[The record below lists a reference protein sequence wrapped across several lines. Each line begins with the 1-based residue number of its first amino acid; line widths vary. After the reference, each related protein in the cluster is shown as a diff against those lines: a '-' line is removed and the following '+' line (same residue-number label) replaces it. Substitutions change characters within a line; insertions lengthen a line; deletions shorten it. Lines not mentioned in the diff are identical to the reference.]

1 VATTVLIVDDSS
13 FFRKILT
20 ELFESDPTIKVI
32 GTAANGQE
40 GVKLAQELK
49 PDVITMD
56 FEMPVMNGVT
66 AVRQIMQT
74 APTSILMLST
84 WTTEGAKSTLEAL
97 EAGALD
103 YMPKRF
109 DEISADKAQVKQ
121 KLCQRV
127 RHLASSFHITKP
139 SLTPRVETPSVAPA
153 QTHKRSTSQVKLV
166 AIATSTGGPVA
177 LQHILTKLPA
187 NFPYPILLVQHMP
200 ANFTPSFAERLN
212 QLCAISIKQA
222 ETGDRLK
229 PGHAYL
235 APGGKQM
242 VVTGRANNLSISV
255 EDAKTPQTYKP
266 CVDITFESIA
276 KICPEQTLAVVLT
289 GMGSDGRDGSV
300 TLHKK
305 GGIVWAQD
313 EASST
318 IYGMPMAVAKAGV
331 ADKIL
336 SLDDIGSQLAELR

>member
-32 GTAANGQE
+32 GTAADGQE

-139 SLTPRVETPSVAPA
+139 SLTPRVEIPSVAPTH
-153 QTHKRSTSQVKLV
+153 THKRSTS
-166 AIATSTGGPVA
+166 
-177 LQHILTKLPA
+177 
-187 NFPYPILLVQHMP
+187 
-200 ANFTPSFAERLN
+200 
-212 QLCAISIKQA
+212 
-222 ETGDRLK
+222 
-229 PGHAYL
+229 
-235 APGGKQM
+235 
-242 VVTGRANNLSISV
+242 
-255 EDAKTPQTYKP
+255 
-266 CVDITFESIA
+266 
-276 KICPEQTLAVVLT
+276 
-289 GMGSDGRDGSV
+289 
-300 TLHKK
+300 
-305 GGIVWAQD
+305 
-313 EASST
+313 
-318 IYGMPMAVAKAGV
+318 
-331 ADKIL
+331 
-336 SLDDIGSQLAELR
+336 